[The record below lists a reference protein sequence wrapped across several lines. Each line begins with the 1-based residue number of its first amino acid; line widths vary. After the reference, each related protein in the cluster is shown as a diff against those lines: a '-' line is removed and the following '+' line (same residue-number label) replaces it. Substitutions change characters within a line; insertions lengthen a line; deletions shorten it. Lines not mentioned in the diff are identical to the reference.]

1 MHIRNL
7 ITFWIT
13 AALLPVIVRAADPV
27 SYVNP
32 FIGTTNFGTTN
43 PGAIC
48 PNGFMSVTPFNVMG
62 SPDNRYDKDARW
74 WSTPYEYHN
83 SFFTGFSHVNLSGV
97 GCPELGSLLLM
108 PTTGELEVDYHL
120 YGSEYTREK
129 ATPGYYGNHLLKY
142 NIDTEVSATLRTSI
156 ARFTYPGGKS
166 HILLNLG
173 EGLTNESGAT
183 IRQVN
188 ATEYEGCKLMGG
200 FCYYNRQGVFPIYFV
215 IRTDKTP
222 QQSGYWKKQRPM
234 TGVEAEWD
242 PDNGKYKIYSKYTK
256 EMSGDDIGLY
266 FSYDTKPGE
275 QIQVQIGVS
284 FVSIENA
291 RENLECEQQGFDFD
305 KVCLSARQQWND
317 ILSRIEVEGG
327 TDDQKT
333 IFYTALYHMFIH
345 PNILQDVN

>member
-1 MHIRNL
+1 MNIRNL
-7 ITFWIT
+7 IVAGIIMTVSSAT
-13 AALLPVIVRAADPV
+13 LSADEPVA
-27 SYVNP
+27 YVNP

-48 PNGFMSVTPFNVMG
+48 PNGLMSVTPFNVMG
-62 SPDNRYDKDARW
+62 SDKNVYDKDARW

-83 SFFTGFSHVNLSGV
+83 TFFTGFSHVNLSGV

-108 PTTGELEVDYHL
+108 PTSGELNVDYKQ
-120 YGSEYTREK
+120 YGSEYALEE
-129 ATPGYYGNHLLKY
+129 AHPGYYANRLTRYG
-142 NIDTEVSATLRTSI
+142 IDTEVSATPRTSI
-156 ARFTYPGGKS
+156 ARFTYPGGES

-183 IRQVN
+183 IRKVSD
-188 ATEYEGCKLMGG
+188 TEYEGSKLLGG

-215 IRTDKTP
+215 IRVNKKP
-222 QQSGYWKKQRPM
+222 LQSGYWKKQRPM

-242 PDNGKYKIYSKYTK
+242 PDNGKYKIYTRYTK
-256 EMSGDDIGLY
+256 EMSGDDIGVF

-275 QIQVQIGVS
+275 QIQVQMGVS

-291 RENLECEQQGFDFD
+291 RQNLDSEQQGFQFD
-305 KVCLSARQQWND
+305 KVCLDARNQWND

-327 TDDQKT
+327 SDEQKT
-333 IFYTALYHMFIH
+333 IFYKIGRAH
-345 PNILQDVN
+345 V